1 MIIKFYL
8 ARNNSDFVCSNLKFT
23 MCYNALTPEKNPQF
37 SDKCLIQHFK
47 HLYQC
52 RAKFEGK

>member
-23 MCYNALTPEKNPQF
+23 MRYDALAHRKK
-37 SDKCLIQHFK
+37 SIIALINI
-47 HLYQC
+47 
-52 RAKFEGK
+52 